1 MMRTK
6 MKQLIILLTFL
17 LTSSLPILSQNQVFN
32 SDKTKTKISYELRH
46 PAHTVR
52 ANSNDLQVKIEYDKL
67 KNSIINA
74 IAQIRVAT
82 FDSGNSNRDSHAMEL
97 IEATKYPR
105 TQFKS
110 SKVVQEGDSI
120 TIYGD
125 LTFHNVTKNITIKG
139 TSLQNG
145 NRLIVNGRFAISLDD
160 FKVERPTLLFVP
172 SEEYLRFEFNTEFL
186 IN

>member
-1 MMRTK
+1 MRQNMTK
-6 MKQLIILLTFL
+6 SILLINFL
-17 LTSSLPILSQNQVFN
+17 IVFSYPLLSQNIVLN
-32 SDKTKTKISYELRH
+32 NDKSKTRISYELRH

-52 ANSNDLQVKIEYDKL
+52 ALSNDLQVKIEYDKT
-67 KNSIINA
+67 KNTIINA
-74 IAQIRVAT
+74 IAQVRVKT

-110 SKVVQEGDSI
+110 TKVVQEGDSI

-125 LTFHNVTKNITIKG
+125 LTFHNVSKNITIKG
-139 TSLQNG
+139 TAKLNG
-145 NRLIVNGRFAISLDD
+145 NRLIINGRFAISLDE
-160 FKVERPTLLFVP
+160 FNVERPTLLFVP

-186 IN
+186 LN